1 MWATGQAV
9 GAPLGGYLADTI
21 GWRWSFLLQVPLAV
35 AAIISVSL
43 ALKLPKR
50 ETEHFLA
57 KLKRI
62 DFAGAVVL
70 VSGVF
75 CLLVGLD
82 RGGNVS
88 WTDHITVGCLSAFCV
103 LFVLFALIE
112 LKVASEPFAPKAI
125 VASPALVAS
134 YLANFFGAGTTV
146 ALTFM
151 VTLYFQAVKGRTA
164 SEAGVVLLSAVPFG
178 VGGSLFGGIVMQKTG
193 KYYWLTVL
201 TFGLM
206 VLGQVLVAGFTG
218 TWLYAYAGIIV
229 GEWRYAVVLR
239 RLLTCSTGL
248 CFSAFGVGEQPASLR
263 ATW

>member
-1 MWATGQAV
+1 M
-9 GAPLGGYLADTI
+9 GGYLADTI

-88 WTDHITVGCLSAFCV
+88 WTDRITVGCLSTFCV
-103 LFVLFALIE
+103 LFFLFGFIE
-112 LKVASEPFAPKAI
+112 LKLASEPFAPKAI

-178 VGGSLFGGIVMQKTG
+178 VGGSLFGGIVMQRTG
-193 KYYWLTVL
+193 KYYWLTIITL
-201 TFGLM
+201 CMM
-206 VLGQVLVAGFTG
+206 VLGQVLVTGLSG
-218 TWLYAYAGIIV
+218 TWTYTYIGIAI
-229 GEWRYAVVLR
+229 GK
-239 RLLTCSTGL
+239 
-248 CFSAFGVGEQPASLR
+248 
-263 ATW
+263 